1 MAKATYWQK
10 GETVDYK
17 NGTAA
22 KIEAGTIIN
31 LSTRIGI
38 AGTDIA
44 PGEIGSVHVKGV
56 FVIPKSN
63 AALTLGAAV
72 YFSAASGTVSATNTD
87 VPAGWVI
94 EAAAEAATEVKVCIG

>member
-22 KIEAGTIIN
+22 KIEAGTIVS
-31 LSTRIGI
+31 LGTRIGI

-56 FVIPKSN
+56 FIVPKGN
-63 AALTLGAAV
+63 AALTLGANV
-72 YFSAASGTVSATNTD
+72 YFNATAGTVSTTDTD

-94 EAAAEAATEVKVCIG
+94 EAAAAAATEVKVCIG